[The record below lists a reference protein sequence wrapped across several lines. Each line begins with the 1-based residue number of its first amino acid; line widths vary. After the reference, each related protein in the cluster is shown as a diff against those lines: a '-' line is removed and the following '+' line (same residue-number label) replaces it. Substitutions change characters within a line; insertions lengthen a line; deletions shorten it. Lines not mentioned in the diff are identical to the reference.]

1 MGGENK
7 RKIKTKEKLRHTS
20 FINNCE
26 ASSNQDWYNYKKL
39 MKIAA
44 WN

>member
-7 RKIKTKEKLRHTS
+7 KKKVKTHFFS
-20 FINNCE
+20 FLINNCE
-26 ASSNQDWYNYKKL
+26 VSSNQDWYNYKKL
-39 MKIAA
+39 MKIAT